1 MDLHC
6 ILEKQPII
14 IVFARFTYPVITCI
28 FADNSIFI
36 VNSQLMIFSKSQLI
50 SEVMRTVM
58 SENVQMMDKYY
69 IKTGILNDNDRQRIL
84 SITNG
89 DNYTKFMSDVYAYFK
104 EWDIKNGKDT
114 LDDNMFRWISELH
127 SMLVNY
133 DPNVFPVAGLDVYNA
148 NADKPF
154 RGHPHGMHILD
165 VTSALR
171 ERNYVIKAYRQLP
184 QLYIRNLKQEVRMP
198 NDEYGFRY
206 ILKSINSILKMTSA
220 IERNNPDNAEKI
232 YAKAFSSKNNTFKL
246 VADYITNIKEYLV
259 SDTSGIEDLKEKLSN
274 CEKSKIFK
282 TNGDN
287 LYVVKVGSQHDMQI
301 LGCGSLWCFATSND
315 PVWWREYANG
325 KFVYLIFDFKESRNS
340 PQRMVVELPNGELY
354 NMYNEL
360 TNDDNGAY
368 DIDEPVRKPRAP
380 KAAPA
385 PMPPKDP
392 YIPDELGQYSIP
404 FDESYHRLLE
414 GFQGGSDIDAR
425 LKSLVAPTIT
435 NFMRDMNGKQ
445 RWTVVPFEMWRRV
458 RSEFFRYGFI
468 RSEKALQN
476 VIDIV
481 THNVLQIIVN
491 TMIDYFALY
500 NRWQEELSELP
511 NDPEAKDIF
520 PYIQKACDQYR
531 IDSEELELFDEYAQ
545 DDNGITRATDAARAV
560 LLSNIKELAQ
570 ESDPMQQVVILDHI
584 FDISHQR
591 SDLASWLI
599 EGGTASL
606 SKLTA

>member
-1 MDLHC
+1 
-6 ILEKQPII
+6 
-14 IVFARFTYPVITCI
+14 
-28 FADNSIFI
+28 
-36 VNSQLMIFSKSQLI
+36 
-50 SEVMRTVM
+50 
-58 SENVQMMDKYY
+58 
-69 IKTGILNDNDRQRIL
+69 
-84 SITNG
+84 
-89 DNYTKFMSDVYAYFK
+89 
-104 EWDIKNGKDT
+104 
-114 LDDNMFRWISELH
+114 
-127 SMLVNY
+127 MLVNY

-171 ERNYVIKAYRQLP
+171 ERSYVIKAYRQLP
-184 QLYIRNLKQEVRMP
+184 QLYTRNLKQEVRMP
-198 NDEYGFRY
+198 NDEYGF
-206 ILKSINSILKMTSA
+206 KSILESIKSILNMIKT

-259 SDTSGIEDLKEKLSN
+259 SDTSGLEDLKEKLSE

-287 LYVVKVGSQHDMQI
+287 LYVVKVGSHHDMQI

-315 PVWWREYANG
+315 PVWWRDYANG
-325 KFVYLIFDFKESRNS
+325 KFVYLIFDFKEPRNS
-340 PQRMVVELPNGELY
+340 PQRMVVELPNGGLY
-354 NMYNEL
+354 DMYNEP

-368 DIDEPVRKPRAP
+368 TIDEPARKSRAP
-380 KAAPA
+380 RAAPA
-385 PMPPKDP
+385 PKDP
-392 YIPDELGQYSIP
+392 YAPDELGQYSIP

-425 LKSLVAPTIT
+425 LKNLVAPTIN
-435 NFMRDMNGKQ
+435 NFLRDINGKQ

-458 RSEFFRYGFI
+458 RTEFFRYGFI

-476 VIDIV
+476 VVDIV

-500 NRWQEELSELP
+500 NRWREELSMMGDEHEL
-511 NDPEAKDIF
+511 KQIF
-520 PYIQKACDQYR
+520 PYIEQACAQYKL
-531 IDSEELELFDEYAQ
+531 DKVDLDMFDEYAQ
-545 DDNGITRATDAARAV
+545 DDKGITRATDAARAV

-570 ESDPMQQVVILDHI
+570 ESDPVQQVVILDHI

-591 SDLASWLI
+591 NDLASWLI